1 VAILIDGETNVI
13 VQGGTGKQ
21 GSFHVKLMKEYGTR
35 IVGLVTPGSRLDNLE
50 GIPVYNS
57 VTEAIK
63 ASRVDATLVFV
74 PPMACKEA
82 VAEAAYNGVKLIVV
96 ITEHVPLHDAIIMKR
111 ISNQKGAML
120 IGPNTI
126 GVISAGLC
134 KMGVMPADLY
144 RPGVVGIVS
153 RSGTLTHEVSS
164 LINESGQGVSTVVD
178 IGGDMVVGTTFVEI
192 VEMFQQDPA
201 TEAIGVIG
209 EVGGM
214 KEQDLASYLKDSPGK
229 PIVTYIAGRSAPPEK
244 RMGLAGALI
253 SGTQATAEAKVRAL
267 REAGTTV
274 VDYPDQIPAAF
285 KKLLEKVDAP

>member
-1 VAILIDGETNVI
+1 VAILIDHETNII

-21 GSFHVKLMKEYGTR
+21 GSFHVKLMKKYGTK
-35 IVGLVTPGSRLDNLE
+35 IVGLVTPGSRLDSLE
-50 GIPVYNS
+50 EIPVYNS
-57 VTEAIK
+57 VSEAIK

-126 GVISAGLC
+126 GVISAGLS

-144 RPGVVGIVS
+144 RPGVVG
-153 RSGTLTHEVSS
+153 
-164 LINESGQGVSTVVD
+164 
-178 IGGDMVVGTTFVEI
+178 
-192 VEMFQQDPA
+192 
-201 TEAIGVIG
+201 
-209 EVGGM
+209 
-214 KEQDLASYLKDSPGK
+214 LASYLKARPGK
-229 PIVTYIAGRSAPPEK
+229 PVVTYIAGRSAPPEK
-244 RMGLAGALI
+244 RMGHAGALI

-267 REAGTTV
+267 REAGATV

-285 KKLLEKVDAP
+285 NKLLEKIGTP